1 MNATAK
7 VLACVDRSS
16 YAAHVADAATWAAKA
31 MNADLE
37 FLHVLDRHP
46 EEGGSDDHS
55 GAIGFNAQEALLTT
69 LAQKDEARV
78 RDMRQA
84 GRLFLGELRERART
98 AGAAQVDI
106 RQRHGEL
113 QETVMEQQRDFDLL
127 VLGRRGASAGVT
139 HRDLGRNVENLIRSL
154 SRPILT
160 VTDWFRR
167 PQRALIAFDGRAS
180 TRKSIELLSQ
190 SALLSG
196 LEVRLVMACPK
207 QGETTRQIDWAKDKF
222 SAAGFQASAHLMLG
236 DPEVVIARVIKEES
250 IDLLVMG
257 AYSHSPI
264 RALLFGSKTNE
275 LLRSASV
282 PTLLVT

>member
-46 EEGGSDDHS
+46 EDGGSDDHS

-139 HRDLGRNVENLIRSL
+139 HRYLGRNV
-154 SRPILT
+154 
-160 VTDWFRR
+160 
-167 PQRALIAFDGRAS
+167 
-180 TRKSIELLSQ
+180 
-190 SALLSG
+190 
-196 LEVRLVMACPK
+196 
-207 QGETTRQIDWAKDKF
+207 
-222 SAAGFQASAHLMLG
+222 
-236 DPEVVIARVIKEES
+236 
-250 IDLLVMG
+250 
-257 AYSHSPI
+257 
-264 RALLFGSKTNE
+264 
-275 LLRSASV
+275 
-282 PTLLVT
+282 

>member
-1 MNATAK
+1 
-7 VLACVDRSS
+7 
-16 YAAHVADAATWAAKA
+16 

-46 EEGGSDDHS
+46 EEGTSDDHS

-84 GRLFLGELRERART
+84 GRLFLGELRERAHT

-139 HRDLGRNVENLIRSL
+139 HRDLGRDVENLIRSL

>member
-1 MNATAK
+1 MSAIAK

-69 LAQKDEARV
+69 LAEKDEARV

-84 GRLFLGELRERART
+84 GRLFLGELRERAHT

-127 VLGRRGASAGVT
+127 VLGRRGASAEVT

-160 VTDWFRR
+160 VTDRFRL
-167 PQRALIAFDGRAS
+167 PQKALIAFDGRAA

-190 SALLSG
+190 SALLRG
-196 LEVRLVMACPK
+196 LEVRVVMAGNM
-207 QGETTRQIDWAKDKF
+207 QGEADKLLAWAKDRLI
-222 SAAGFQASAHLMLG
+222 AAGFQVTTSFISG
-236 DPEVVIARVIKEES
+236 DPEIVIARVIKEDS

-282 PTLLVT
+282 PTLLVR

>member
-37 FLHVLDRHP
+37 FLHVLDRHQ

-113 QETVMEQQRDFDLL
+113 QETVMEQRDFDLL

-154 SRPILT
+154 SRQILT

-190 SALLSG
+190 SALLVG
-196 LEVRLVMACPK
+196 WRYA
-207 QGETTRQIDWAKDKF
+207 
-222 SAAGFQASAHLMLG
+222 
-236 DPEVVIARVIKEES
+236 
-250 IDLLVMG
+250 
-257 AYSHSPI
+257 
-264 RALLFGSKTNE
+264 
-275 LLRSASV
+275 
-282 PTLLVT
+282 

>member
-1 MNATAK
+1 MRQPKCLPVSIVPPTQP
-7 VLACVDRSS
+7 
-16 YAAHVADAATWAAKA
+16 HVADAATWAAKV

-46 EEGGSDDHS
+46 EEGTSDDHS

-127 VLGRRGASAGVT
+127 VLGRRGASAWVT

-222 SAAGFQASAHLMLG
+222 VAAGFQASAHLMLG

-282 PTLLVT
+282 PTLLVR

>member
-1 MNATAK
+1 MSAIAK

-69 LAQKDEARV
+69 LAEKDEARV

-84 GRLFLGELRERART
+84 GRLFLGELRERAHT

-127 VLGRRGASAGVT
+127 VLGRRGASAEVT
-139 HRDLGRNVENLIRSL
+139 HRDLDRNVEHLIRSL

-160 VTDWFRR
+160 VTDRFRL
-167 PQRALIAFDGRAS
+167 PQKALIAFDGRAA

-190 SALLSG
+190 SALLRG
-196 LEVRLVMACPK
+196 LEVRVVMAGNM
-207 QGETTRQIDWAKDKF
+207 QGEADKLLAWAKDRLV
-222 SAAGFQASAHLMLG
+222 AAGFQVTTSFISG
-236 DPEVVIARVIKEES
+236 DPEIVIARVIKEDS

-282 PTLLVT
+282 PTLLVR

>member
-16 YAAHVADAATWAAKA
+16 YAAHVADAATWAAKV
-31 MNADLE
+31 MSADLE

-69 LAQKDEARV
+69 LAEKDEARV

-84 GRLFLGELRERART
+84 GRLFLGELRERAHT

-127 VLGRRGASAGVT
+127 VLGRRGASAEVT
-139 HRDLGRNVENLIRSL
+139 HRDLGRNVEHLIRSL

-160 VTDWFRR
+160 VTDRFRL
-167 PQRALIAFDGRAS
+167 PQKALIAFDGRAA

-190 SALLSG
+190 SALLRG
-196 LEVRLVMACPK
+196 LEVRVVMAGNM
-207 QGETTRQIDWAKDKF
+207 QGEADKLLAWAKDRLV
-222 SAAGFQASAHLMLG
+222 AAGFQVTTSFISG
-236 DPEVVIARVIKEES
+236 DPEIVIARVIKEDS

-282 PTLLVT
+282 PTLLVR

>member
-1 MNATAK
+1 MSAIAK

-69 LAQKDEARV
+69 LAEKDEARV

-84 GRLFLGELRERART
+84 GRLFLGELRERAHT

-127 VLGRRGASAGVT
+127 VLGRRGASAEVT
-139 HRDLGRNVENLIRSL
+139 HRDLGRNVEHLIRSL

-160 VTDWFRR
+160 VTDRFRL
-167 PQRALIAFDGRAS
+167 PQKALIAFDGRAA

-190 SALLSG
+190 SALLRG
-196 LEVRLVMACPK
+196 LEVRVVMAGNM
-207 QGETTRQIDWAKDKF
+207 QGEADKLLAWAKDRLV
-222 SAAGFQASAHLMLG
+222 AAGFQVTTSFISG
-236 DPEVVIARVIKEES
+236 DPEIVIARVIKEDS

-282 PTLLVT
+282 PTLLVR

>member
-1 MNATAK
+1 MSAIAK

-69 LAQKDEARV
+69 LAEKDEARV

-84 GRLFLGELRERART
+84 GRLFLGELRERAHT

-127 VLGRRGASAGVT
+127 VLGRRGASAEVT
-139 HRDLGRNVENLIRSL
+139 HRDLGRNVEHLIRSL

-160 VTDWFRR
+160 VTDRFRL
-167 PQRALIAFDGRAS
+167 PQKALIAFDGRAA

-190 SALLSG
+190 SALLRG
-196 LEVRLVMACPK
+196 LEVRVVMAGNM
-207 QGETTRQIDWAKDKF
+207 QGEADKLLAWAKDRLV
-222 SAAGFQASAHLMLG
+222 AAGFQVTTSFISG
-236 DPEVVIARVIKEES
+236 DPEIVIARVIKEDA

-282 PTLLVT
+282 PTLLVR

>member
-113 QETVMEQQRDFDLL
+113 QETVMEQRDFDLL

-282 PTLLVT
+282 PTLLVR

>member
-1 MNATAK
+1 MSAIAK

-113 QETVMEQQRDFDLL
+113 QETVMEQRDFDLL